1 LQRIVVLPVLT
12 GEKLK
17 RNATLAT
24 VTGLPFAKC
33 LNVLL

>member
-12 GEKLK
+12 GEKLN

-24 VTGLPFAKC
+24 DTSVRFAKC